1 MTLLSNWIKAIIFD
15 LDDTLYDCSGTLVL
29 KSKKLA
35 AKIISK
41 AINCSEEDALKL
53 QLELE
58 TRLGPKGDIAREI
71 AKLYNLSEDFCKEVS
86 EAINDLNIED
96 VILFPDTM
104 ASINELKRIG
114 YKLFLV
120 TFGNRAMQEN
130 KIKVLG
136 LQSAF
141 GEIIITDNPRGKE
154 KCFKEILNKYDLK
167 QEQVLC
173 VGDKIKDE
181 IEVGRK
187 LGMSTALMKHGR
199 HYHFHKSE
207 IDDGEPYM
215 HITKVSDLL
224 EITTV
229 RELSGTETRPTFS

>member
-1 MTLLSNWIKAIIFD
+1 MPLISDQVEAIIFD

-29 KSKKLA
+29 KSKELA

-41 AINCSEEDALKL
+41 AIKCSEAEALKL

-58 TRLGPKGDIAREI
+58 GRLGPKADITREI
-71 AKLYNLSEDFCKEVS
+71 SSLYNLSEEFCTEVS
-86 EAINDLNIED
+86 EAINDLNLED
-96 VILFPDTM
+96 TVLFPDAM
-104 ASINELKRIG
+104 DSINELKRVG

-120 TFGNRAMQEN
+120 TFGTREMQEK

-136 LQSAF
+136 LEKKF
-141 GEIIITDNPRGKE
+141 DEIIITENSRGKE
-154 KCFKEILNKYDLK
+154 KCFKEILAKYDLEPK
-167 QEQVLC
+167 QVLC

-181 IEVGRK
+181 IDVGKR

-199 HYHFHKSE
+199 HYHFYKSE
-207 IDDGEPYM
+207 INDGEPYL

-224 EITTV
+224 ENDKD
-229 RELSGTETRPTFS
+229 

>member
-1 MTLLSNWIKAIIFD
+1 MSKLTSLISPRVKVIIFD

-29 KSKKLA
+29 KRKKLA

-41 AINCSEEDALKL
+41 AIKCSEAEALQL

-58 TRLGPKGDIAREI
+58 DRLGPKADIAREI
-71 AKLYNLSEDFCKEVS
+71 ARLYSLPEEFCKEITNT
-86 EAINDLNIED
+86 INTLEVED
-96 VILFPDTM
+96 AILFPDAM
-104 ASINELKRIG
+104 DSINELKRIG

-120 TFGNRAMQEN
+120 TFGSREMQEK

-136 LQSAF
+136 LEKAF
-141 GEIIITDNPRGKE
+141 DEIIITENPRGKE
-154 KCFKEILNKYDLK
+154 KCFKEILTKYDLEP
-167 QEQVLC
+167 EQVLC

-181 IEVGRK
+181 IEVGKR

-199 HYHFHKSE
+199 HYHFYKSE
-207 IDDGEPYM
+207 INDGEPYL

-224 EITTV
+224 ENDKD
-229 RELSGTETRPTFS
+229 

>member
-1 MTLLSNWIKAIIFD
+1 MFLLSNRIKAIIFD

-86 EAINDLNIED
+86 EAINNLNID
-96 VILFPDTM
+96 DIVLFPDTM

-120 TFGNRAMQEN
+120 TFGNREMQEK

-136 LQSAF
+136 LERAF
-141 GEIIITDNPRGKE
+141 DEIIITENPRGKE
-154 KCFKEILNKYDLK
+154 KCFKEILTKYDLEP
-167 QEQVLC
+167 EQVLC

-181 IEVGRK
+181 IEVGKR

-199 HYHFHKSE
+199 HYHFYKTE
-207 IDDGEPYM
+207 INDGESYV

-224 EITTV
+224 EN
-229 RELSGTETRPTFS
+229 EENQ

>member
-1 MTLLSNWIKAIIFD
+1 MSKLISLISTRVEAIIFD

-29 KSKKLA
+29 KRKKLA

-41 AINCSEEDALKL
+41 AIKCSEAEALKL

-58 TRLGPKGDIAREI
+58 DRLGPKADIASEI
-71 AKLYNLSEDFCKEVS
+71 ASLYNLPEEFCKEVTNT
-86 EAINDLNIED
+86 INTLE
-96 VILFPDTM
+96 VEGAILFPDTM
-104 ASINELKRIG
+104 DSINELKKIG

-120 TFGNRAMQEN
+120 TFGNRKMQEK

-136 LQSAF
+136 LERAF
-141 GEIIITDNPRGKE
+141 DEIIITENPRGKE
-154 KCFKEILNKYDLK
+154 KCFKEILTKYDLEP
-167 QEQVLC
+167 EQVLC

-181 IEVGRK
+181 IEVGKR

-199 HYHFHKSE
+199 HYHFYKSE
-207 IDDGEPYM
+207 INEEEPYL

-224 EITTV
+224 END
-229 RELSGTETRPTFS
+229 

>member
-1 MTLLSNWIKAIIFD
+1 MSLLSNRIKAIIFD

-41 AINCSEEDALKL
+41 ALKCSEAEALKL

-58 TRLGPKGDIAREI
+58 ERLGPKADISREI
-71 AKLYNLSEDFCKEVS
+71 ANLYNLPEEFCREISNTINTLEVED
-86 EAINDLNIED
+86 A
-96 VILFPDTM
+96 ILFPD
-104 ASINELKRIG
+104 AIDAINELKRTG

-120 TFGNRAMQEN
+120 TLGKKEWQER

-136 LQSAF
+136 LENVF
-141 GEIIITDNPRGKE
+141 DEIIITDNPLGKE
-154 KCFKEILNKYDLK
+154 KCFREILIKYDLK
-167 QEQVLC
+167 PEQVLC

-181 IEVGRK
+181 IEVGKR

-199 HYHFHKSE
+199 HYNFYKSE
-207 IDDGEPYM
+207 INDSAPYTY
-215 HITKVSDLL
+215 ITKISDLL
-224 EITTV
+224 
-229 RELSGTETRPTFS
+229 RGDKN

>member
-1 MTLLSNWIKAIIFD
+1 MSLLSNRIKAIIFD

-41 AINCSEEDALKL
+41 AIKCSETEALKL

-58 TRLGPKGDIAREI
+58 ERLGPKADISREI
-71 AKLYNLSEDFCKEVS
+71 ANLYNLPEEFCREIS
-86 EAINDLNIED
+86 NTINTLEIED
-96 VILFPDTM
+96 TILFPD
-104 ASINELKRIG
+104 AIDAINKLKGTG

-120 TFGNRAMQEN
+120 TLGKKEWQER

-136 LQSAF
+136 LENVF
-141 GEIIITDNPRGKE
+141 DEIIITDNPLGKE
-154 KCFKEILNKYDLK
+154 KCFKEILIKYDLK
-167 QEQVLC
+167 PEQVLC

-181 IEVGRK
+181 IEVGKR

-199 HYHFHKSE
+199 HYNFYKSE
-207 IDDGEPYM
+207 INDSAPYTY
-215 HITKVSDLL
+215 ITKISDLL
-224 EITTV
+224 KK
-229 RELSGTETRPTFS
+229 